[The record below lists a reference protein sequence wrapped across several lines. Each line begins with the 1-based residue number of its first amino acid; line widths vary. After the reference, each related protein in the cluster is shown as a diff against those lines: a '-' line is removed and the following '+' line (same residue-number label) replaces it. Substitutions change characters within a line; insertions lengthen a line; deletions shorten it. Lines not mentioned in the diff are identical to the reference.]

1 MNLRT
6 KPTNCYSKN
15 LEKAKMTYYSK
26 LLHNYKTD
34 SKRTWQVL
42 KKITGK
48 QKTKSNLFPRE
59 LKVDKIIMRN
69 SQNIY

>member
-1 MNLRT
+1 
-6 KPTNCYSKN
+6 
-15 LEKAKMTYYSK
+15 MTYYSK